1 MEAFI
6 NIHFNQKTPKYKQ
19 VINSIIAAIEGGQL
33 QKGQRIPSINELSE
47 EYYLSR
53 DTVEKAYNELRERGI
68 VASVRGKGYFIDR
81 TDLKNPFR
89 VLLLFN
95 RLSAYKKLVYN
106 AFVETLGDRSV
117 VDLHIHHSNARL
129 FEALINNNLGNYH
142 YYAIMPHF
150 YDSADLVAQT
160 IRKIPKDKLL
170 LLDKDLGSLD
180 GEYAAVYQDFEID
193 IHQALHSG
201 LDLLQKYNKL
211 FLVDP
216 FSHNT
221 YLYPREIVAGFR
233 NFCREASFDYAIIPE
248 INANTELR
256 PKEAYIV
263 IEESDLVNL
272 IKRCRAK
279 GWKLG
284 RDIGLLSYNE
294 TPLKE
299 ILAEG
304 ITVISTDHEKMGE
317 IAAHMIIDKEK
328 KKIKNPFT
336 LIRRNSL

>member
-1 MEAFI
+1 MDKFI
-6 NIHFNQKTPKYKQ
+6 HIRFNQKTPKYKQ
-19 VINSIIAAIEGGQL
+19 VINSIIAEIEGGNL
-33 QKGQRIPSINELSE
+33 KKGERIPSINELSE
-47 EYYLSR
+47 EFYLSR

-95 RLSAYKKLVYN
+95 KLSAYKKIIYN
-106 AFVETLGDRSV
+106 AFVSTLGDRSV

-129 FEALINNNLGNYH
+129 FESLINNNLGNYH

-150 YDSADLVAQT
+150 YDSFDVVARAIQ
-160 IRKIPKDKLL
+160 KIPKDKLL
-170 LLDKDLGSLD
+170 LLDKDPGNVE
-180 GEYAAVYQDFEID
+180 GAYAAVYQDFEID

-201 LDLLQKYNKL
+201 IDLLKKYDKL
-211 FLVDP
+211 ILVYPASDP
-216 FSHNT
+216 NP
-221 YLYPREIVAGFR
+221 YPREIVQGFR
-233 NFCREASFDYAIIPE
+233 NFCEETAFDFAIVPE
-248 INANTELR
+248 INAQTEVR
-256 PKEAYIV
+256 PREAYIV

-272 IKRCRAK
+272 IKLSRNK
-279 GWKLG
+279 HMKLG
-284 RDIGLLSYNE
+284 KELGLISYNE

-317 IAAHMIIDKEK
+317 MAANMIIDKEK
-328 KKIKNPFT
+328 RKVKNPFT